1 MVLGAIELK
10 ERKKTKIKSILIVFF
25 YADLLTMLIVG
36 STTPLQHQLAALLLL
51 LRPRE
56 GGVDRTGIYV
66 DNNDKDDNVLPSC
79 HHRSPPCQP
88 FPPVFSHAP

>member
-36 STTPLQHQLAALLLL
+36 STPLQHQLAALLLL

-56 GGVDRTGIYV
+56 GGVERTGI
-66 DNNDKDDNVLPSC
+66 
-79 HHRSPPCQP
+79 
-88 FPPVFSHAP
+88 